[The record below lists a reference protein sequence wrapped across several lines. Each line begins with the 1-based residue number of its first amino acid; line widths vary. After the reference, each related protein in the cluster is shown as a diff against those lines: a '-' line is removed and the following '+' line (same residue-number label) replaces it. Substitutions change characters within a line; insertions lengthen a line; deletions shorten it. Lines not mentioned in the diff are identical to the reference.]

1 MFRLTLLLHA
11 ISSTVI
17 MGVGIIAA
25 LVMGFV
31 SATAIILSIF
41 AGLVLG
47 WPVARLIAKELYE
60 K

>member
-11 ISSTVI
+11 IASTVI
-17 MGVGIIAA
+17 MGVGIILA
-25 LVMGFV
+25 LALGYV
-31 SATAIILSIF
+31 SARAIVIAIL

-60 K
+60 E